1 MPEESESETI
11 PTTPLHAPGDNTPRL
26 SIGETFPPSDE
37 PPDRDDPTIVPV
49 RQRPER
55 PSMGVWMGSWWGVKG
70 KSRSRA
76 SSKAAD
82 EGATKGPV
90 PNGVVHQRSARR
102 KTAKSVF
109 GTIGISLLGPVP
121 PTTSPVNPDDPAV
134 PAEPRVS
141 SDVDSVR
148 STYTTQST
156 HTTAHSVTAGTST
169 ISSPI
174 QSTFA
179 ASPAAPRLTTS
190 LDVSDALEG
199 AGSVSINVFSPLVQG
214 SSLRAIAHATRVMTA
229 GPGSILADQ
238 GRETGPLVSQLAFDL
253 IKNARDRGVTF
264 HERVKDRRDVKQETG
279 ATLTA
284 VVVDKQGPTPIITP
298 SKGLDATTTLNRALS
313 GDGLKKSKFSNQGS
327 SIAQVASPLF
337 GSLLRQQQRKS
348 PHTDNLKP
356 AGDSSSSSPS
366 SKLLRPSNAPPT
378 ATLPPSSSSSS
389 TLGRKPTSVPL
400 ESIIPATAKPPTEYL
415 SRTYTPLTSKSFRF
429 SMPLPQA
436 AARFTMYH
444 DDKKPL
450 TDRYG
455 FMYDVAQ
462 YDVLLL
468 MRARECGNTAPACL
482 TGVKIADR
490 QEDDGWPDED
500 EEEGGGVGGE
510 EGGGGGG
517 VVGNVGVGMEI
528 VKGSCPC
535 DGDLG
540 YVPPTLPQQ
549 ESPLDGVAPAVAGGW
564 DARSL
569 NVSITSRSSSSKS
582 RHRSSTLVSSPAG
595 MSTSA
600 TSILSVNA
608 DTPRHACANT
618 VRALL
623 AQLTEIHDQRQRTQ
637 RREWDVFV
645 KQRSRVRLPKSSSSA
660 MLAPGR
666 DTQAAA
672 AVLGLGIGAGA
683 GGDEEDEDELAHSE
697 GLIGFAQ
704 LGLAVNRDERR
715 EFDRLVRS
723 GIPLV
728 YRSKVWLECSG
739 GLEMREPG
747 VFRDLLMEAGG
758 GAGVEAEIEKDVGR
772 TMPLN
777 VFFGGDGAGVDKL
790 RRVLVAYSR
799 WVIFWTFCRWNLKP
813 FSISRRNPAVGYCQG
828 MNLITSTLLLVHA
841 DEEEAFWTL
850 CAIVERILPE
860 DFFSPSLLPSR
871 ACPLVLLDY
880 VQEYAPKLHAHL
892 KALEI
897 DLAAICFSWFLSLF
911 TDCLPVEVCA
921 LSSIMN
927 ASVDGCPRPSLESGT
942 CFL

>member
-1 MPEESESETI
+1 MPEESEPETI
-11 PTTPLHAPGDNTPRL
+11 PTTPLYVPDENTPRL
-26 SIGETFPPSDE
+26 PSGETSPPSDE
-37 PPDRDDPTIVPV
+37 SPSRDDPTIVPV
-49 RQRPER
+49 RRRPER
-55 PSMGVWMGSWWGVKG
+55 PSMGEWMGSWWGGKG
-70 KSRSRA
+70 KSGSRG
-76 SSKAAD
+76 SSKTPD
-82 EGATKGPV
+82 EEATKDPNL
-90 PNGVVHQRSARR
+90 PDPDQDPTSNGVVRQRAARR
-102 KTAKSVF
+102 RTAKSVF

-121 PTTSPVNPDDPAV
+121 PKTSPVNPDDPAV

-148 STYTTQST
+148 SIYTTQST

-169 ISSPI
+169 ITSPI

-179 ASPAAPRLTTS
+179 PSPAAPHLTTS
-190 LDVSDALEG
+190 LDVSDAPE
-199 AGSVSINVFSPLVQG
+199 AAASVSPNAFSPLIQG

-229 GPGSILADQ
+229 EPGSILADQ

-264 HERVKDRRDVKQETG
+264 HERVKDRRELKQEAG
-279 ATLTA
+279 VALSA
-284 VVVDKQGPTPIITP
+284 DVVDKQGSTSTIT
-298 SKGLDATTTLNRALS
+298 SIKGVDATTTLSRALS
-313 GDGLKKSKFSNQGS
+313 DDGVRKSKFSNQGS
-327 SIAQVASPLF
+327 SIAQVVASPLF
-337 GSLLRQQQRKS
+337 GSLMRQQQRKP
-348 PHTDNLKP
+348 PHTDKP
-356 AGDSSSSSPS
+356 PGDSSLPSS

-378 ATLPPSSSSSS
+378 TLPTSSSSA

-429 SMPLPQA
+429 SIPLPQA
-436 AARFTMYH
+436 AARFTVYH

-468 MRARECGNTAPACL
+468 MRARECKNTAPACL

-500 EEEGGGVGGE
+500 EEEGY
-510 EGGGGGG
+510 GGGG
-517 VVGNVGVGMEI
+517 VMGVGAEMEI
-528 VKGSCPC
+528 VKGNCPC
-535 DGDLG
+535 NGDLE
-540 YVPPTLPQQ
+540 YVPPIPQQ
-549 ESPLDGVAPAVAGGW
+549 ESPLDGAAPAVAGGW
-564 DARSL
+564 DAQSL
-569 NVSITSRSSSSKS
+569 SVSVTSGSSSSKS
-582 RHRSSTLVSSPAG
+582 RHRSSTLVSSGVGSSA
-595 MSTSA
+595 SA

-618 VRALL
+618 VRTLL
-623 AQLTEIHDQRQRTQ
+623 AQLTEIHDQRQRAQ

-660 MLAPGR
+660 LLATGR
-666 DTQAAA
+666 DTQVAA

-683 GGDEEDEDELAHSE
+683 GGDEEDEEELAHSE

-799 WVIFWTFCRWNLKP
+799 WVVFSTFC
-813 FSISRRNPAVGYCQG
+813 S
-828 MNLITSTLLLVHA
+828 
-841 DEEEAFWTL
+841 
-850 CAIVERILPE
+850 
-860 DFFSPSLLPSR
+860 
-871 ACPLVLLDY
+871 
-880 VQEYAPKLHAHL
+880 
-892 KALEI
+892 
-897 DLAAICFSWFLSLF
+897 
-911 TDCLPVEVCA
+911 
-921 LSSIMN
+921 
-927 ASVDGCPRPSLESGT
+927 
-942 CFL
+942 

>member
-1 MPEESESETI
+1 MPEESEPDTI
-11 PTTPLHAPGDNTPRL
+11 PTTPLQASDDNAHRIP
-26 SIGETFPPSDE
+26 IGETSPPLNESPTRD
-37 PPDRDDPTIVPV
+37 DDPTIVPV
-49 RQRPER
+49 RPRPER
-55 PSMGVWMGSWWGVKG
+55 PSMGEWMGSWWGVKG

-76 SSKAAD
+76 PSKTAD
-82 EGATKGPV
+82 EGATKDPNLASSSQDPV
-90 PNGVVHQRSARR
+90 PNGVVRQRAARR

-121 PTTSPVNPDDPAV
+121 PKTSPDDSDDPVA
-134 PAEPRVS
+134 PAEPRIS
-141 SDVDSVR
+141 SDMESVR

-169 ISSPI
+169 LPSPI
-174 QSTFA
+174 QTTFA
-179 ASPAAPRLTTS
+179 PSYAAPCLTTS
-190 LDVSDALEG
+190 LDVSDAPEVAAL
-199 AGSVSINVFSPLVQG
+199 ASLNAFSPLVQG

-229 GPGSILADQ
+229 EPGSILTDQ
-238 GRETGPLVSQLAFDL
+238 GRETGPLVSQLAFNL

-264 HERVKDRRDVKQETG
+264 HERVKDRRELKQETG
-279 ATLTA
+279 AALSTA
-284 VVVDKQGPTPIITP
+284 VVDKQGPTPIITP
-298 SKGLDATTTLNRALS
+298 SKGVDATTTLSRALS
-313 GDGLKKSKFSNQGS
+313 GDGLRKSKYSNQGP

-337 GSLLRQQQRKS
+337 GSLIRQQQRKP
-348 PHTDNLKP
+348 PHTDKP
-356 AGDSSSSSPS
+356 AGDSSSSSTS
-366 SKLLRPSNAPPT
+366 SKLLRPSNVPPT
-378 ATLPPSSSSSS
+378 ILPPSSSSSS
-389 TLGRKPTSVPL
+389 TLGRKPASVPL

-429 SMPLPQA
+429 SIPLPQA
-436 AARFTMYH
+436 AARFTVYH

-500 EEEGGGVGGE
+500 EEGGCGVGGE
-510 EGGGGGG
+510 EGGG
-517 VVGNVGVGMEI
+517 VGVCAGMEI

-540 YVPPTLPQQ
+540 YVPPIPQQ
-549 ESPLDGVAPAVAGGW
+549 ESPLDGAAPAIAGGW
-564 DARSL
+564 DAQSL

-582 RHRSSTLVSSPAG
+582 RHRSSTLISSAVG
-595 MSTSA
+595 SSTSA

-623 AQLTEIHDQRQRTQ
+623 AQLTEIHDQRQRAQ

-660 MLAPGR
+660 LLAPAGR

-683 GGDEEDEDELAHSE
+683 GGEDEDEDELAHSE

-747 VFRDLLMEAGG
+747 VFRDLLMEAGS

-799 WVIFWTFCRWNLKP
+799 WVVFWTFC
-813 FSISRRNPAVGYCQG
+813 S
-828 MNLITSTLLLVHA
+828 
-841 DEEEAFWTL
+841 
-850 CAIVERILPE
+850 
-860 DFFSPSLLPSR
+860 
-871 ACPLVLLDY
+871 
-880 VQEYAPKLHAHL
+880 
-892 KALEI
+892 
-897 DLAAICFSWFLSLF
+897 
-911 TDCLPVEVCA
+911 
-921 LSSIMN
+921 
-927 ASVDGCPRPSLESGT
+927 
-942 CFL
+942 